1 MKALIPI
8 AALLICGCLSKS
20 TLYTEGS
27 KATVG
32 AYIPYDGTV
41 MGCQIV
47 SCLSGVSFSTT
58 NGNVRIAREHSS
70 TNSYIWGMVETVE
83 SGRTEITTNGKD
95 GAE

>member
-8 AALLICGCLSKS
+8 AALILCGCLSKS
-20 TLYTEGS
+20 TVYTEGS

-58 NGNVRIAREHSS
+58 NGNVSVSREHSA
-70 TNSYIWGMVETVE
+70 TNSYLWGMVETVE
-83 SGRTEITTNGKD
+83 ATHTRIATSGKD
-95 GAE
+95 GE